1 MTSYLEHIT
10 LFVKNYF
17 HIGIAHGLIYLNI
30 LILIIGYQILHVLA
44 SFECFRI
51 LIEAESNESETP
63 QLRQYFTFTH
73 LPSMAAQR
81 AYYAFNQICGFIV

>member
-1 MTSYLEHIT
+1 MTSYLGHIK

-30 LILIIGYQILHVLA
+30 LILIVGYQIYHVPA

-51 LIEAESNESETP
+51 SIEAGSDESEPP
-63 QLRQYFTFTH
+63 QLRQYLTFTH